1 MNSKLRFKLIVVTL
15 AVAGIASF
23 LFVFGYVGNSVARV
37 SREHGLRV
45 PPSASH
51 FVCKGDAWI
60 PILDRAAVST
70 FEMARADL
78 ASFTNQLRI
87 RKPDAISTA
96 YASDDGCFATY
107 YCDSPTGDFLFV
119 SLWKIDESR
128 VRVRLY
134 TDWN

>member
-1 MNSKLRFKLIVVTL
+1 MTSQRKLKFVAVVL
-15 AVAGIASF
+15 AVACVVSC

-37 SREHGLRV
+37 NREHGLHL
-45 PPSASH
+45 PSSASH
-51 FVCKGDAWI
+51 FVCRGDAWI
-60 PILDRAAVST
+60 PVLDRAAVST

-78 ASFTNQLRI
+78 GAFTNQLKV
-87 RKPDAISTA
+87 RKPDTISSA
-96 YASDDGCFATY
+96 FASDDGCFATY